1 MVINMLVRLVKRT
14 EVDNKKS
21 MQIRVLAVVLALV
34 IVSLLLLFL
43 KLNPLSVYGTM
54 LKGAFGSAYGIRQT
68 IIQAIPLLIAGLG
81 VSIAFKMKFWNIG
94 GEGQIMMGAFGAALV
109 ALNFQSLPKPLLLL
123 LMLVVGAILGGIC
136 VLIPTYFRVKY
147 RTNETITTLMM
158 NYIVIKFIT
167 YLQYGP
173 WRDENSLGFPKI
185 PNFSDNAIMP
195 KLFGVHI
202 GWIIAIILA
211 VLVYIYMNY
220 TKKGYEISVIGE
232 SENTAKY
239 AGMDIKK
246 TILGALFLSG
256 AICGIAGVIQ
266 ASAVSQTL
274 SVEVSGGVGNTAVI
288 IAWLGNLSSI
298 GISIVAVLFA
308 ALVSGARLIQTAY
321 GIPESAAS
329 LLQAIILFCVL
340 GSEFFVRFKLIFNGV
355 SKKREKVQE
364 VA

>member
-1 MVINMLVRLVKRT
+1 MVKNMQVRLVKRA
-14 EVDNKKS
+14 EIDNKKS
-21 MQIRVLAVVLALV
+21 MQIRILAVIMALV
-34 IVSLLLLFL
+34 IVSILLLFL
-43 KLNPLSVYGTM
+43 KLNPLRVYGAM
-54 LKGAFGSAYGIRQT
+54 LKGAFGSAYSIRQT
-68 IIQAIPLLIAGLG
+68 VIQAIPLLITALG
-81 VSIAFKMKFWNIG
+81 ISIAFKMKFWNIG

-109 ALNFQSLPKPLLLL
+109 ALNFPTLPKPLLLL
-123 LMLVVGAILGGIC
+123 VMTLVGAVLGGIC

-147 RTNETITTLMM
+147 KTNETITTLMM

-173 WRDENSLGFPKI
+173 WRDKNSLGFPKI
-185 PNFSDNAIMP
+185 PNFSDNAIFP

-211 VLVYIYMNY
+211 VVVYVYMNY
-220 TKKGYEISVIGE
+220 TKKGYEIAVIGE

-256 AICGIAGVIQ
+256 AICGITGVIQ

-274 SVEVSGGVGNTAVI
+274 SIEVSGGVGFTAVI
-288 IAWLGNLSSI
+288 IAWLGNLSSLGI
-298 GISIVAVLFA
+298 GIVSVLFA
-308 ALVSGARLIQTAY
+308 ALVSGARVIQTAF

-340 GSEFFVRFKLIFNGV
+340 GSEFFVRFKLIF
-355 SKKREKVQE
+355 SKASEKVKE